1 MVVAYQWGS
10 VDRLSLGIVGLIAL
24 ITFIA
29 FFPLMRVI
37 VLAVSLAIVL
47 IPYQERLAKR
57 ISPALSA
64 MLITFGVVFTLLV
77 TVVLTGTVLY
87 QNMEYLI
94 SLITNMIEGFG
105 GGFESDLFLSIP
117 DLGFDEIINTL
128 LVSVQDTIFAY
139 LMSIP
144 GIGVELI
151 LFIASLY
158 LFIYKGQG
166 IGDDVSKGLYGRSR
180 DNITIIWKRVS
191 DTLYSI
197 YVVHF
202 SIAVITFFLAI
213 PFFWIL
219 GFEHVI
225 FYSVLCALFAL
236 VPFLGPFVILAF
248 LALYALSIG
257 DIRALL
263 LILFIG
269 YPVLSVATDIYLRP
283 VLMGKR
289 SDISP
294 VVIFIGF
301 FGGMAVMGIVGFI
314 LGPLL
319 LSLIIGGYQIV
330 IKELHAA
337 TSQSEA
343 PKA

>member
-1 MVVAYQWGS
+1 MTFRWNS

-37 VLAVSLAIVL
+37 VLALSLAIVL
-47 IPYQERLAKR
+47 IPYQERLARR

-64 MLITFGVVFTLLV
+64 MLITFGVVSTLLV
-77 TVVLTGTVLY
+77 TVILTGTVLY

-94 SLITNMIEGFG
+94 SLISSMIDGFKG
-105 GGFESDLFLSIP
+105 AFETDFFLSIP
-117 DLGFDEIINTL
+117 DLGFEDMINTL
-128 LVSVQDTIFAY
+128 LITVRDTIFAY
-139 LMSIP
+139 LMAVP
-144 GIGVELI
+144 RIGVELI
-151 LFIASLY
+151 LFIVSLY

-166 IGDDVSKGLYGRSR
+166 IGDDISKGLYGRSR
-180 DNITIIWKRVS
+180 DNISIIWKRVS

-197 YVVHF
+197 YIVHF
-202 SIAVITFFLAI
+202 SIAVITFFLAL
-213 PFFWIL
+213 PFFWLL
-219 GFEHVI
+219 GYEHII

-236 VPFLGPFVILAF
+236 VPFLGPFIILAF
-248 LALYALSIG
+248 LALYALSTG

-269 YPVLSVATDIYLRP
+269 YPVLSVATDLYLRP

-289 SDISP
+289 VEINP

-301 FGGMAVMGIVGFI
+301 FGGMSVMGIVGFI

-330 IKELHAA
+330 IRELQTAA
-337 TSQSEA
+337 GQAEA

>member
-1 MVVAYQWGS
+1 MRYQWES

-37 VLAVSLAIVL
+37 VLALSLAIVL
-47 IPYQERLAKR
+47 IPYQERLARR

-64 MLITFGVVFTLLV
+64 ILITVGVVFTLLV
-77 TVVLTGTVLY
+77 TVILTGTVLY

-94 SLITNMIEGFG
+94 SIISSMIEGFKG
-105 GGFESDLFLSIP
+105 AFESDLFLSIP
-117 DLGFDEIINTL
+117 DLGFEEMTNTL
-128 LVSVQDTIFAY
+128 LTTIRDTIFSY
-139 LMSIP
+139 LMSVP

-151 LFIASLY
+151 LFIGSLY
-158 LFIYKGQG
+158 LFVCKGQK
-166 IGDDVSKGLYGRSR
+166 IGDDISKGLYGRSR
-180 DNITIIWKRVS
+180 NNITIIWKRVS

-197 YVVHF
+197 YIVHF
-202 SIAVITFFLAI
+202 SIAVITFFLAL
-213 PFFWIL
+213 PFFWLL
-219 GFEHVI
+219 GYDHII

-248 LALYALSIG
+248 LALYALSMG

-269 YPVLSVATDIYLRP
+269 YPVLSIATDLYLRP

-289 SDISP
+289 VEINP

-301 FGGMAVMGIVGFI
+301 FGGMAVMGIIGFI

-330 IKELHAA
+330 INELHAA